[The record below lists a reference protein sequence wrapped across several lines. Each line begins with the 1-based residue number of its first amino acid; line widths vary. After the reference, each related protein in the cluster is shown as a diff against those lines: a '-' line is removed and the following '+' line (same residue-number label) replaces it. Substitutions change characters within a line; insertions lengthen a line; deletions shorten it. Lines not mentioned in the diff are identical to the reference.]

1 MTDTPPVDPDAVS
14 SSAQLA
20 KRKPTAPRSTG
31 RAPSGGR
38 PRTAD
43 SSNGVTDP
51 VDGLDGTDGLDAA
64 ASAVVTDEPTVAD
77 RPATAR
83 PATARPATRPA
94 AAQRSAAPTGA
105 GPATTPPTADD
116 DGPVQGTTTRLLGY
130 RRQRFEARK
139 VRRLVR
145 HVDPWSMLKLSLLVS
160 LCMWLMVMIAAMI
173 LWTVARNAGT
183 IASVENFV
191 NSSLSL
197 QDWSL
202 DGEFILRQF
211 GLVTL
216 LLSLGLA
223 AALVIATLVF
233 NLISDIIGGVWISVI
248 EEESA
253 RPVAESNPKHQ
264 LG

>member
-1 MTDTPPVDPDAVS
+1 MTDSSPVDPES
-14 SSAQLA
+14 GGGSAQLA
-20 KRKPTAPRSTG
+20 KRTPATTSRQ
-31 RAPSGGR
+31 GGR
-38 PRTAD
+38 GGSGARRSSAD
-43 SSNGVTDP
+43 TELRVPDETTHVDTRAVGAGADVVETDP
-51 VDGLDGTDGLDAA
+51 VATPRVQPVATTDA
-64 ASAVVTDEPTVAD
+64 TEPTQGA
-77 RPATAR
+77 
-83 PATARPATRPA
+83 ATRF
-94 AAQRSAAPTGA
+94 
-105 GPATTPPTADD
+105 
-116 DGPVQGTTTRLLGY
+116 LGY

-160 LCMWLMVMIAAMI
+160 LCMWLMVMIAAII

-202 DGEFILRQF
+202 DGEFIFRQF

-216 LLSLGLA
+216 LLALGLA
-223 AALVIATLVF
+223 ASLVIATLVF

-248 EEESA
+248 EEETA
-253 RPVAESNPKHQ
+253 RPVAESNR
-264 LG
+264 

>member
-1 MTDTPPVDPDAVS
+1 
-14 SSAQLA
+14 
-20 KRKPTAPRSTG
+20 
-31 RAPSGGR
+31 
-38 PRTAD
+38 
-43 SSNGVTDP
+43 
-51 VDGLDGTDGLDAA
+51 
-64 ASAVVTDEPTVAD
+64 
-77 RPATAR
+77 
-83 PATARPATRPA
+83 
-94 AAQRSAAPTGA
+94 
-105 GPATTPPTADD
+105 
-116 DGPVQGTTTRLLGY
+116 
-130 RRQRFEARK
+130 
-139 VRRLVR
+139 
-145 HVDPWSMLKLSLLVS
+145 MLKLSLLVS